1 MRRSSPVPEW
11 VPPELPN
18 EPGVYRFL
26 DERGAPLYIGKSVNL
41 RRRVRGYFYGGGPG
55 GRLAEMLALAQAL
68 SYRRTGS
75 DLEAQ
80 VLEARAILRRRPRF
94 NRALKNRWRGWYL
107 ELDESVPFP
116 RPRVVRAVRRPSAH
130 YFGPFAGRGSPLEI
144 VRLIEKIFGLRSC
157 PGSIRPDPAGAAC
170 LRYDI
175 GSCPAP
181 CIGAVGVNS
190 YRRRAREAV
199 RALGDPAFVRRLRD
213 RLVTERD
220 RESAGFDR
228 AAAQRR
234 LEWLDELEGFRWA
247 LERPSER
254 ASYLVILP
262 HHLPERRVLLPVA
275 LGKALPMRETSRRGE
290 RWRSAL
296 SDACYAVRVRE
307 LRMDTV
313 LGPGEMVVSLII
325 RRWLEAGAA
334 GGRVYDLGR
343 MSDDDVLEVEVY
355 SERSSQVPAGCAES
369 R

>member
-1 MRRSSPVPEW
+1 
-11 VPPELPN
+11 
-18 EPGVYRFL
+18 
-26 DERGAPLYIGKSVNL
+26 
-41 RRRVRGYFYGGGPG
+41 
-55 GRLAEMLALAQAL
+55 
-68 SYRRTGS
+68 
-75 DLEAQ
+75 
-80 VLEARAILRRRPRF
+80 
-94 NRALKNRWRGWYL
+94 
-107 ELDESVPFP
+107 
-116 RPRVVRAVRRPSAH
+116 
-130 YFGPFAGRGSPLEI
+130 
-144 VRLIEKIFGLRSC
+144 
-157 PGSIRPDPAGAAC
+157 
-170 LRYDI
+170 
-175 GSCPAP
+175 
-181 CIGAVGVNS
+181 
-190 YRRRAREAV
+190 
-199 RALGDPAFVRRLRD
+199 
-213 RLVTERD
+213 VTERD

-313 LGPGEMVVSLII
+313 LGPGEMVVSLIV

-334 GGRVYDLGR
+334 GGRVYDLAR
-343 MSDDDVLEVEVY
+343 MSDDEVLHL
-355 SERSSQVPAGCAES
+355 AS